1 MIAAILRL
9 FALRP
14 LFSLMIFGFPL
25 LLLVAARGR
34 GLDTCPQAAFTQYH
48 AIIEEQLGIP
58 DSEMVVCGM
67 ALGYADTTK
76 IENSLVTAREPVSGF
91 TRYFE

>member
-25 LLLVAARGR
+25 LLLLAVGLFTIVALKALFFVVLPVLIVIWVVRRLTRSGESAR
-34 GLDTCPQAAFTQYH
+34 
-48 AIIEEQLGIP
+48 
-58 DSEMVVCGM
+58 
-67 ALGYADTTK
+67 
-76 IENSLVTAREPVSGF
+76 
-91 TRYFE
+91 

>member
-25 LLLVAARGR
+25 LLLVVV
-34 GLDTCPQAAFTQYH
+34 GLFT
-48 AIIEEQLGIP
+48 IIALKALFLFVLPVMLVIWLVRKLVRAG
-58 DSEMVVCGM
+58 DSSR
-67 ALGYADTTK
+67 T
-76 IENSLVTAREPVSGF
+76 
-91 TRYFE
+91 